1 MSVAVLALL
10 VGATVSF
17 ASATQRITGLG
28 YALVASPPLVL
39 LLGAATGVA
48 LIQIMGVSVAVV
60 VLLSTFKHV
69 SWRKAAGLAL
79 PALVGIIPG
88 WWLARTVPGPVLL
101 TLIGGMVLLALLTMV
116 ANERARIFRG
126 APGLIGAGFL
136 SGFMNVI
143 AGVGGPAVVLYKL
156 STNWRQDEFV
166 ATTQAHFV
174 AISTGALL
182 ALGWPSLPLPVWGGA
197 VAGLVGGL
205 LVGQVLSKR
214 VPVRVANRLVVAVA
228 LIGSLVTLAQ
238 GVTQLL

>member
-10 VGATVSF
+10 VGATVLF

-79 PALVGIIPG
+79 PALIGIIPG

-116 ANERARIFRG
+116 ANYLG
-126 APGLIGAGFL
+126 
-136 SGFMNVI
+136 SS
-143 AGVGGPAVVLYKL
+143 VGGILLGHAWDIGGWPL
-156 STNWRQDEFV
+156 SV
-166 ATTQAHFV
+166 AGAL
-174 AISTGALL
+174 ALL
-182 ALGWPSLPLPVWGGA
+182 A
-197 VAGLVGGL
+197 VAG
-205 LVGQVLSKR
+205 
-214 VPVRVANRLVVAVA
+214 VA
-228 LIGSLVTLAQ
+228 GSTGRPAAA
-238 GVTQLL
+238 GSRAGPTTRCDPSSSIPRPPARHGSPIRG